1 MLCTHYTM
9 CVLVH
14 NSDNTCTYVPLGV
27 LQRDPLPEGQQFM
40 IQLLVSSLMADRG
53 LEKALTSAIAH
64 ETSSDVDPVLELSLS
79 HDQSVP
85 LLHLV
90 QQLIGNSTSMHL
102 TYFKQVS
109 IHV

>member
-1 MLCTHYTM
+1 
-9 CVLVH
+9 
-14 NSDNTCTYVPLGV
+14 
-27 LQRDPLPEGQQFM
+27 M

-64 ETSSDVDPVLELSLS
+64 ETSGQDAVIELSFS

-90 QQLIGNSTSMHL
+90 QQLISNATSMHL
-102 TYFKQVS
+102 AYFKQVELLTHS
-109 IHV
+109 S